1 MSDKILLVD
10 DDKDF
15 RTEMRYFLEDYEV
28 TEASNGG
35 EALGILK
42 RPNEI
47 DLIILDVVM
56 PGLNGTEVLREMK
69 KIAPDVGV
77 IILTGFSSKSVAID
91 ALKGKADEYIE
102 KPIDPER
109 TKEII
114 ELLLAKKR
122 GEPDIMSSDIEGKIE
137 RVKKFTERNGDKKV
151 CLKDAA
157 TAVCLS
163 PKYLSRIFKQST
175 GVGFSEYKLQLK
187 IRRAKELLETTGY
200 NIDQISDKLGYQNAE
215 SFIRIFKKITAATPT
230 EYRKKFKEKNK
241 TQKKAVV
248 KSSARPSNG
257 KKGNSSRGRR

>member
-28 TEASNGG
+28 TEASNGT
-35 EALGILK
+35 EALNILK

-47 DLIILDVVM
+47 DLVILDVVM
-56 PGLNGTEVLREMK
+56 PGLNGTDVLKEVR
-69 KIAPDVGV
+69 KIAPEVGI
-77 IILTGFSSKSVAID
+77 IILTGFSSKTVAID
-91 ALKGKADEYIE
+91 ALKGRADDYLE

-114 ELLLAKKR
+114 ETLLARKR
-122 GEPDIMSSDIEGKIE
+122 GEPEITASDIEGKIE

-157 TAVCLS
+157 VAVCLS

-175 GVGFSEYKLQLK
+175 GTGFSEYKLQLK
-187 IRRAKELLETTGY
+187 IKRAKELLETTGY

-215 SFIRIFKKITAATPT
+215 SFIRIFKKMIDLTPT
-230 EYRKKFKEKNK
+230 EYRKRFKEKSRAQK
-241 TQKKAVV
+241 TTAR
-248 KSSARPSNG
+248 SSARSSNG
-257 KKGNSSRGRR
+257 KRTNGGKRR